1 MAIIKPDVIQL
12 RYYGLDNNKNTPDN
26 STWVGVDS
34 KGNVSKNLLS
44 NYGPAKKIGI
54 QTLPGVIFYL
64 NNLDLTN
71 GIIVDHTGI
80 YELDLR
86 NTTTAITGLFFN
98 VKSLTRIDEIDNASI
113 IVDILYQSNQGG

>member
-12 RYYGLDNNKNTPDN
+12 RYYGLKNDKNTPDD

-113 IVDILYQSNQGG
+113 IVDILY

>member
-1 MAIIKPDVIQL
+1 MATNTTANPNLIQF
-12 RYYGLDNNKNTPDN
+12 RYYGLDNENNMPKDTSWIGATAD
-26 STWVGVDS
+26 GAEA
-34 KGNVSKNLLS
+34 KNLLS

-64 NNLDLTN
+64 NNYNPST

-86 NTTTAITGLFFN
+86 NTTTSIRSLFFDVN
-98 VKSLTRIDEIDNASI
+98 SLARVDEIDNASI
-113 IVDILYQSNQGG
+113 IVDILYT

>member
-1 MAIIKPDVIQL
+1 MATSKPDVIQL
-12 RYYGLDNNKNTPDN
+12 RYYGLDSPKNVPSN
-26 STWVGVDS
+26 SFWAGIDL
-34 KGNVSKNLLS
+34 KENVSKNLLS
-44 NYGPAKKIGI
+44 DYGPAKKIGI

-86 NTTTAITGLFFN
+86 NTTTAITGLYFN
-98 VKSLTRIDEIDNASI
+98 IKSLARIDEIDNASI

>member
-12 RYYGLDNNKNTPDN
+12 RYYGLNNDKNTPDD

-113 IVDILYQSNQGG
+113 IVDILYQNNQGG

>member
-1 MAIIKPDVIQL
+1 MATSKPDVIQL
-12 RYYGLDNNKNTPDN
+12 RYYGLDNPKNTPSN
-26 STWVGVDS
+26 SLWAGIDL
-34 KGNVSKNLLS
+34 KENVSKNLLS

-71 GIIVDHTGI
+71 GIIVDHTGV

-86 NTTTAITGLFFN
+86 NTTTAITGLYFN
-98 VKSLTRIDEIDNASI
+98 IKSLARIDEIDNASI